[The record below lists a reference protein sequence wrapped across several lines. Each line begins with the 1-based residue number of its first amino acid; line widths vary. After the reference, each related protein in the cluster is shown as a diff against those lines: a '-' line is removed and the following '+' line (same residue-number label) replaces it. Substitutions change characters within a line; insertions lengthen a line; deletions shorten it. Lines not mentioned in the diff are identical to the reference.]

1 LNISS
6 EWTRQVELGIQPTQA
21 DLLDHLK
28 LVHQN
33 HTGFTEKIA
42 TNCKDRFGKNSYDL
56 LLGVLDEK
64 KHLNVLDVAC
74 GSGFMLDLCNKRFE
88 GKLNLTG
95 VDMSAAELELASKKL
110 SSTKIKLYQSMAQNL
125 NFIEDN
131 SFEAILCHWALP
143 LMDSIETVFT
153 TIKRILKSEGI
164 FAAIIDGDISSAP
177 EYHDIYNIIY
187 KYVQLEYPNYGSI
200 ELGDLRVRNSKE
212 LHKVAFKSFSNAE
225 VNITNH
231 LLYFRDRPKALAIEV
246 AGFFYAS
253 FVLSIKGHKNMLIE
267 LENYFLSRVDQG
279 ISRFTMPVNLLLVN
293 FK

>member
-1 LNISS
+1 MNISS
-6 EWTRQVELGIQPTQA
+6 EWTRQVELGRQPTQA

-42 TNCKDRFGKNSYDL
+42 NNCKDEFGKNSYDI
-56 LLGVLDEK
+56 LLGVLDKK
-64 KHLNVLDVAC
+64 KHLNVLDIAC
-74 GSGFMLDLCNKRFE
+74 GSGFMLDLCKKRFE

-95 VDMSAAELELASKKL
+95 IDMSAAELKLARKKL
-110 SSTKIKLYQSMAQNL
+110 NSTKIKLHQSMAQKL
-125 NFIEDN
+125 DFIKDS

-143 LMDSIETVFT
+143 LMESIDTVFN
-153 TIKRILKSEGI
+153 TINRIVKSRGI
-164 FAAIIDGDISSAP
+164 FAAIIDGDINSAP
-177 EYHDIYNIIY
+177 EYLDIYNIIY

-200 ELGDLRVRNSKE
+200 ELGDLRVRNSIE

-231 LLYFRDRPKALAIEV
+231 LLYFSDCPKALAIEV

-253 FVLSIKGHKNMLIE
+253 FVLSIKGHKNMIME
-267 LENYFLSRVDQG
+267 LENYFLSRIDKG

>member
-1 LNISS
+1 MNISS
-6 EWTRQVELGIQPTQA
+6 EWIRQVELGKQPTKA

-42 TNCKDRFGKNSYDL
+42 KNCKDRFGKNSYDL

-74 GSGFMLDLCNKRFE
+74 GSGFMLDLCNKRFK

-95 VDMSAAELELASKKL
+95 IDMSAAELELASKKL

-153 TIKRILKSEGI
+153 TIKRILKRGGV

-177 EYHDIYNIIY
+177 EYQDIYNIIY

-212 LHKVAFKSFSNAE
+212 LHKVAFKSFSSAE

-231 LLYFRDRPKALAIEV
+231 LLYFSDRPKALAIEV

-267 LENYFLSRVDQG
+267 LENYFLSRVDQS

>member
-1 LNISS
+1 MNISS
-6 EWTRQVELGIQPTQA
+6 EWTRQVELGKQPTQA

-28 LVHQN
+28 LVHQR
-33 HTGFTEKIA
+33 HAGFTEKIA
-42 TNCKDRFGKNSYDL
+42 NNCKDRFGKNSYDL
-56 LLGVLDEK
+56 LLAVLDKK
-64 KHLNVLDVAC
+64 KHFNVLDIAC

-95 VDMSAAELELASKKL
+95 IDMSSAELELARKKL
-110 SSTKIKLYQSMAQNL
+110 SSTKIKLYKSMAQNL
-125 NFIEDN
+125 DFIEDN

-143 LMDSIETVFT
+143 LMDSLEIVFT
-153 TIKRILKSEGI
+153 TIKRILKSRGI

-177 EYHDIYNIIY
+177 EYLDIYNIIY

-200 ELGDLRVRNSKE
+200 ELGDLRVRNSNE
-212 LHKVAFKSFSNAE
+212 LHKVAFKAFSNAE

-231 LLYFRDRPKALAIEV
+231 LLYFSDCPKSLAIEV

-293 FK
+293 YK

>member
-1 LNISS
+1 MNISS
-6 EWTRQVELGIQPTQA
+6 EWTRQVELGKQPTQA

-42 TNCKDRFGKNSYDL
+42 NNCKDKFGNNSYDL
-56 LLGVLDEK
+56 LLDVLDIK
-64 KHLNVLDVAC
+64 KHLNVLDIAC

-95 VDMSAAELELASKKL
+95 IDMSAAELELARKKL
-110 SSTKIKLYQSMAQNL
+110 SSTKIKLYQSMAQKL
-125 NFIEDN
+125 DFIKDN

-143 LMDSIETVFT
+143 LMDSIETVFN
-153 TIKRILKSEGI
+153 TIKRILKSGGI
-164 FAAIIDGDISSAP
+164 FAAIIDGDINSAP
-177 EYHDIYNIIY
+177 EYLDIYNIIY

-200 ELGDLRVRNSKE
+200 ELGDLRVRNSIE

-231 LLYFRDRPKALAIEV
+231 LLYFSDCPKALAIEV

-253 FVLSIKGHKNMLIE
+253 FVLSIKGHKNMTME
-267 LENYFLSRVDQG
+267 LENYFLSRIDKG
-279 ISRFTMPVNLLLVN
+279 ISRFTMPVNLLLVS

>member
-1 LNISS
+1 MNISS
-6 EWTRQVELGIQPTQA
+6 EWTRKVELGKQPTQA
-21 DLLDHLK
+21 NLLDHLK
-28 LVHQN
+28 LVHEY
-33 HTGFTEKIA
+33 HAGFTEKIA
-42 TNCKDRFGKNSYDL
+42 NNCKDRFGKNSYDL

-95 VDMSAAELELASKKL
+95 VDMSSAELELASKKL

-125 NFIEDN
+125 NFMENN

-153 TIKRILKSEGI
+153 TIKRILKNGGI

-177 EYHDIYNIIY
+177 EYLDIYNIIY

-212 LHKVAFKSFSNAE
+212 LYNVAFKSFSNAE

-231 LLYFRDRPKALAIEV
+231 LLYFSDCPKALAIEV

-253 FVLSIKGHKNMLIE
+253 FVLSVKGHKNMLIE

>member
-6 EWTRQVELGIQPTQA
+6 EWTRQVELGRQPTQA

-42 TNCKDRFGKNSYDL
+42 NNCKDEFGKNSYDL
-56 LLGVLDEK
+56 LLGVLDKK
-64 KHLNVLDVAC
+64 KHLNVLDIAC
-74 GSGFMLDLCNKRFE
+74 GSGFMLDLCNKKFE

-95 VDMSAAELELASKKL
+95 IDMSAAELELARKKIN
-110 SSTKIKLYQSMAQNL
+110 STKIKLYQSMAQKL
-125 NFIEDN
+125 DFIKDS

-143 LMDSIETVFT
+143 LMDSIDIVFN
-153 TIKRILKSEGI
+153 TINRIVKSRGI
-164 FAAIIDGDISSAP
+164 FAAIIDGDINSAP
-177 EYHDIYNIIY
+177 EYLDIYNIIY

-200 ELGDLRVRNSKE
+200 ELGDLRVRNSIE
-212 LHKVAFKSFSNAE
+212 LYEVAFKSFSNAE
-225 VNITNH
+225 ININNH
-231 LLYFRDRPKALAIEV
+231 LLYFSDCPKTLAIEV

-253 FVLSIKGHKNMLIE
+253 FVLSIKGHKNMIME
-267 LENYFLSRVDQG
+267 LENYFLSRIDKG
-279 ISRFTMPVNLLLVN
+279 ISRFTMPVNLLSVN